1 MSLAHLRDL
10 EKYEENALAQCI
22 DPEYREKLRIWVQK
36 KKGPLDDYDLKKL
49 KDKIEK
55 HARNM

>member
-1 MSLAHLRDL
+1 MAHLRDL
-10 EKYEENALAQCI
+10 EKYEENALAQCT
-22 DPEYREKLRIWVQK
+22 DPVYREKLRKWVQK
-36 KKGPLDDYDLKKL
+36 KNAPIDDYDLKKL

>member
-1 MSLAHLRDL
+1 MSHLRDL

-22 DPEYREKLRIWVQK
+22 DPIYREKLRKWVQK
-36 KKGPLDDYDLKKL
+36 KNAPIDDYDLKKL